1 MWTPNSEQIVTAAQ
15 KAQAAREALAAT
27 VDAERDRRTA
37 LGFAFNGATIQS
49 RPDDLLKITGA
60 AASAGIAVMAGAG
73 EGNLRWADPDNDFVW
88 IAADNTT
95 LAMDAPTTIQFGQAA
110 LAHVA
115 TYVFAARSIKDRI
128 IAGEDL
134 DPADDTL
141 WPSQ

>member
-1 MWTPNSEQIVTAAQ
+1 
-15 KAQAAREALAAT
+15 
-27 VDAERDRRTA
+27 
-37 LGFAFNGATIQS
+37 LGFAFGGKTIQS

-60 AASAGIAVMAGAG
+60 ATAAGIAVTVGG
-73 EGNLRWADPDNDFVW
+73 KLPGDLRWSDPDADFVW

-115 TYVFAARSIKDRI
+115 AFVFAARSIKDRI

-134 DPADDTL
+134 NPIDDAL
-141 WPSQ
+141 WPT